1 MLVFAVEF
9 FGSLLL
15 DKYPG
20 GYTKA
25 IMTGRMI
32 VCLVLRR
39 DVCSHRSFQE
49 DITMKFVKKML
60 AILVACAMAMTLLTA
75 CGGASNGK
83 GNPMLDAVNE
93 IFKACNSSIVLEQDA
108 ELDHVTEKIADLIE
122 DKDAG
127 KISSTECGEKMN
139 ALFNQL
145 GENYEM
151 FQIPF
156 TTEEDCAA
164 KLARTIMDTNKDFS
178 EAAITTVERANGDF
192 VLVICR

>member
-1 MLVFAVEF
+1 
-9 FGSLLL
+9 
-15 DKYPG
+15 
-20 GYTKA
+20 
-25 IMTGRMI
+25 
-32 VCLVLRR
+32 
-39 DVCSHRSFQE
+39 
-49 DITMKFVKKML
+49 
-60 AILVACAMAMTLLTA
+60 
-75 CGGASNGK
+75 
-83 GNPMLDAVNE
+83 MLDAVNE

-145 GENYEM
+145 GENYKM
-151 FQIPF
+151 FQMAF

-164 KLARTIMDTNKDFS
+164 KLARAIMDTNKDFS

>member
-1 MLVFAVEF
+1 
-9 FGSLLL
+9 
-15 DKYPG
+15 
-20 GYTKA
+20 
-25 IMTGRMI
+25 
-32 VCLVLRR
+32 
-39 DVCSHRSFQE
+39 
-49 DITMKFVKKML
+49 MKFVKKML
-60 AILVACAMAMTLLTA
+60 ATLVACAMAMTLLTA
-75 CGGASNGK
+75 CGGAGNG
-83 GNPMLDAVNE
+83 GTVTNNPMLDAVNE

-122 DKDAG
+122 DMDAG
-127 KISSTECGEKMN
+127 KISSTEGGEKMN

-145 GENYEM
+145 GENYEK

-164 KLARTIMDTNKDFS
+164 KLARVIMDTNKDFS

>member
-1 MLVFAVEF
+1 
-9 FGSLLL
+9 
-15 DKYPG
+15 
-20 GYTKA
+20 
-25 IMTGRMI
+25 
-32 VCLVLRR
+32 
-39 DVCSHRSFQE
+39 
-49 DITMKFVKKML
+49 MKFVKKML
-60 AILVACAMAMTLLTA
+60 ATLVACAMAMTLLTA

-108 ELDHVTEKIADLIE
+108 ALDHVTEKIADLIE

-178 EAAITTVERANGDF
+178 EAAITTVELANGDF

>member
-1 MLVFAVEF
+1 
-9 FGSLLL
+9 
-15 DKYPG
+15 
-20 GYTKA
+20 
-25 IMTGRMI
+25 
-32 VCLVLRR
+32 
-39 DVCSHRSFQE
+39 
-49 DITMKFVKKML
+49 MKFVKKML
-60 AILVACAMAMTLLTA
+60 ATLVACAMAMTLLTA
-75 CGGASNGK
+75 CGGVGNG
-83 GNPMLDAVNE
+83 GTVTNNPMLDAVNE

-127 KISSTECGEKMN
+127 KISSTEGGEKLN
-139 ALFNQL
+139 ALLNQL

-151 FQIPF
+151 FQKAF

-164 KLARTIMDTNKDFS
+164 NLAHAIMGTNKDFS

>member
-1 MLVFAVEF
+1 
-9 FGSLLL
+9 
-15 DKYPG
+15 
-20 GYTKA
+20 
-25 IMTGRMI
+25 
-32 VCLVLRR
+32 
-39 DVCSHRSFQE
+39 
-49 DITMKFVKKML
+49 MKFVKKML
-60 AILVACAMAMTLLTA
+60 ATLVACAMAMTLLTA
-75 CGGASNGK
+75 CGGASNG
-83 GNPMLDAVNE
+83 GTVTNNPMLDAVNE
-93 IFKACNSSIVLEQDA
+93 IFKASNSSIVLEQDA

-145 GENYEM
+145 GENYKM
-151 FQIPF
+151 FQMAF

-164 KLARTIMDTNKDFS
+164 KLARAIMDTNKDFS

>member
-1 MLVFAVEF
+1 
-9 FGSLLL
+9 
-15 DKYPG
+15 
-20 GYTKA
+20 
-25 IMTGRMI
+25 
-32 VCLVLRR
+32 
-39 DVCSHRSFQE
+39 
-49 DITMKFVKKML
+49 MKFVKKML
-60 AILVACAMAMTLLTA
+60 ATLVACAMAMTLLTA

-108 ELDHVTEKIADLIE
+108 ELDHVTEQIADLME

-127 KISSTECGEKMN
+127 KISSTEFGEKLN
-139 ALFNQL
+139 ALRNQL

-151 FQIPF
+151 FQKAF

-164 KLARTIMDTNKDFS
+164 ILAHAIMGTNKDFS
-178 EAAITTVERANGDF
+178 EAAITTVELANGDF

>member
-9 FGSLLL
+9 FGCLLL

-60 AILVACAMAMTLLTA
+60 ATLVACAMAMTLLTA

-93 IFKACNSSIVLEQDA
+93 ILKGNGSEIVLEHSP
-108 ELDHVTEKIADLIE
+108 ELNKAVEEVAALE
-122 DKDAG
+122 EQKDAG
-127 KISSTECGEKMN
+127 EITGMEYAQKMA
-139 ALFNQL
+139 ALTDKYGVDL
-145 GENYEM
+145 TVIKSYL
-151 FQIPF
+151 
-156 TTEEDCAA
+156 TTEAACAA
-164 KLARTIMDTNKDFS
+164 EVAQEILESGKELN
-178 EAAITTVERANGDF
+178 EAAYGTVSLKGGNY

>member
-15 DKYPG
+15 DKYRG
-20 GYTKA
+20 GYTEA

-60 AILVACAMAMTLLTA
+60 ATLVACAMAMTLLTA
-75 CGGASNGK
+75 CGGAGNGK

-93 IFKACNSSIVLEQDA
+93 ILKGNGSEIVLEHSP
-108 ELDHVTEKIADLIE
+108 ELNKAVEEVAALE
-122 DKDAG
+122 EQKDAG
-127 KISSTECGEKMN
+127 EITGMEYAQKMA
-139 ALFNQL
+139 ALTDKYGVDL
-145 GENYEM
+145 TVIKSYL
-151 FQIPF
+151 
-156 TTEEDCAA
+156 TTEAACAA
-164 KLARTIMDTNKDFS
+164 EVAQEILESGKELN
-178 EAAITTVERANGDF
+178 EAAYGTVSLKGGNY